1 MSRSYAE
8 AVASPEETRNQL
20 TSTKITRI
28 NQTFILYKISPD
40 NITINEVITDI
51 SKSLEVEA
59 ATAIFGV
66 HRDTRYRSRFTVVFK
81 NRKFIEQ
88 ITENSLQVGDTT
100 IAPKRPKPTRGYL
113 PNLPVY
119 ALEEEVSQLLSKHG
133 KVTGIYPRT
142 RNDGIRIG
150 GWNFFIHL
158 DHIMPNFLHYDNEP
172 YEIIH
177 AGKVKKQ
184 TITTEKPIP
193 PPPTP
198 QHELLPFPESP
209 ITILVETNTPP
220 IRTPKKRAPS
230 EVNES
235 EKGKQRRIRKKLRI
249 ETEEILENTAK

>member
-8 AVASPEETRNQL
+8 AEASPEETRNQL

-28 NQTFILYKISPD
+28 NQTFILYKITPD

-66 HRDTRYRSRFTVVFK
+66 HRDTRYRRRFTVVFK

-88 ITENSLQVGDTT
+88 ITENGLQVGDTT

-150 GWNFFIHL
+150 GWNFFIHRGL
-158 DHIMPNFLHYDNEP
+158 
-172 YEIIH
+172 
-177 AGKVKKQ
+177 A
-184 TITTEKPIP
+184 T
-193 PPPTP
+193 
-198 QHELLPFPESP
+198 
-209 ITILVETNTPP
+209 
-220 IRTPKKRAPS
+220 
-230 EVNES
+230 
-235 EKGKQRRIRKKLRI
+235 
-249 ETEEILENTAK
+249 